1 MTYEQHP
8 LSAAFPPMLDA
19 EYVLLKNDIEVNG
32 VLNHVTMYDG
42 MVLDGWHRY
51 RAATELGQDCPTV
64 ELPEHV
70 EPRDFVI
77 AQNRHRRHIT
87 QAQLAM
93 AAAKVYEWMP
103 AHRPTKEAGTQ
114 CPLTKTNDQLAGIAG
129 VGARTIKQA
138 KTVQR
143 EAVPEV
149 VKAVE
154 SGAMGLTKAAAIA
167 KLPKEEQAAAIEK
180 PMPKPPET
188 PPEDDY
194 TELDAAHDQIAGLQ
208 AELVVARMASTD
220 TQEQQQAA
228 QLIEQ
233 LQAEI
238 KTLTATLR
246 ATEQSRDFYMSENA
260 QLKKQCAAQRR
271 EIDKIKK

>member
-1 MTYEQHP
+1 MIYEQHP
-8 LSAAFPPMLDA
+8 LSAAFPAMQDD
-19 EYVLLKNDIEVNG
+19 EYQELVGSIGHIG
-32 VLNHVTMYDG
+32 VQNPITLFEGKVI
-42 MVLDGWHRY
+42 DGWHRY
-51 RAATELGQDCPTV
+51 RAANECGITCPSV
-64 ELPEHV
+64 VMEDWID
-70 EPRDFVI
+70 PRHFVM

-93 AAAKVYEWMP
+93 AAAKVYEWLDHGG
-103 AHRPTKEAGTQ
+103 ARASRGTQ
-114 CPLTKTNDQLAGIAG
+114 CPLKTTAEIADAVG
-129 VGARTIKQA
+129 VGVRTMKQA
-138 KTVQR
+138 KAVQR

-167 KLPKEEQAAAIEK
+167 KLPKAEQAAAIEK
-180 PMPKPPET
+180 PMPKPPE
-188 PPEDDY
+188 PLPEEEY

-208 AELVVARMASTD
+208 AALVVARITSANTN
-220 TQEQQQAA
+220 EQQQAA

-233 LQAEI
+233 LKAEI

-260 QLKKQCAAQRR
+260 QLKKQCTAQRR
-271 EIDKIKK
+271 EIDKLKK

>member
-1 MTYEQHP
+1 
-8 LSAAFPPMLDA
+8 
-19 EYVLLKNDIEVNG
+19 
-32 VLNHVTMYDG
+32 
-42 MVLDGWHRY
+42 
-51 RAATELGQDCPTV
+51 
-64 ELPEHV
+64 
-70 EPRDFVI
+70 VI

-93 AAAKVYEWMP
+93 AAAKVYEWFQHGGARVSTHTGCALKSNEQIAM
-103 AHRPTKEAGTQ
+103 T
-114 CPLTKTNDQLAGIAG
+114 AG
-129 VGARTIKQA
+129 VHRNTVAQA

-143 EAVPEV
+143 EAATEV
-149 VKAVE
+149 IEAVKRGE
-154 SGAMGLTKAAAIA
+154 IGLRKASAIA

-180 PMPKPPET
+180 PMPKPTET
-188 PPEDDY
+188 PPEEEY
-194 TELDAAHDQIAGLQ
+194 TELDAAHDHITSLQ
-208 AELVVARMASTD
+208 AELVVARMSSTD
-220 TQEQQQAA
+220 TEEQQQAA

-246 ATEQSRDFYMSENA
+246 ATEQSRDFYMNENA